1 MKLLGQFIQKSGMH
15 NLETDVTLPRM
26 KQPDLPP
33 SIFLTFCPT
42 QDYLGM
48 SYLITMNS
56 LYSVFH
62 VCYIKISLK
71 HLSLKQ
77 TKKKSLYA

>member
-48 SYLITMNS
+48 NE
-56 LYSVFH
+56 
-62 VCYIKISLK
+62 
-71 HLSLKQ
+71 LSHNNE
-77 TKKKSLYA
+77 